1 VTPTDRYV
9 VSEVIIAGAGPV
21 GLTLAH
27 ELGSRDVHCVLVEP
41 RLHADLASPR
51 CKQINPKSMEA
62 YRGLGVAQAIRD
74 NAGLPFGWSDSA
86 VFCTSLTGHTVE
98 RFDGVFALSDVQ
110 RDDLAEPALWCAQNR
125 LEETLRNTLTDRRT
139 VSTWWGC
146 SLVGVEQDET
156 GVTAV
161 VAGGDGEQR
170 RVRGAYLVGA
180 DGSRSR
186 VRGELG
192 IRLAGRSHQVRNVQ
206 VIFTAPGLAEAHPRG
221 RAVQYWVLNSEVNGL
236 MGMLDTEGTWWAII
250 IDAPADLDEQSARD
264 AIHTMIGENH
274 PIQVRS
280 MDPWQARMLVADRY
294 RHGRCFLAG
303 DAAHQ
308 NPPWGGFGA
317 NTGIGDAVDLG
328 WKMAAALHGWAGPA
342 LLESYEHERRP
353 VALRAIAEAERNMRV
368 LTGELARPELVD
380 EGEAGRRSRQRG
392 AETIRETKT
401 AEMYTLGF
409 VLGTDYRNSPL
420 IASEDPAPLD
430 PAPCGASVSAST
442 YRPSGAPGS
451 RLPHRWLNRQQSLY
465 DVLGPG
471 FTLLEIAAPPVCEW
485 EQEAA
490 KRNIPVERY
499 RLNRPDWHSHFG
511 ARYVLVRPDRHVA
524 WRGDETPLD
533 VGAVLDKACGGS
545 RATYP
550 LRDTRF
556 SSGTTQR

>member
-1 VTPTDRYV
+1 VTSPDRYV
-9 VSEVIIAGAGPV
+9 DPEVIIAGAGPV

-27 ELGSRDVHCVLVEP
+27 ELGSRGVHCALVEP

-51 CKQINPKSMEA
+51 CKQLNPKSMEA
-62 YRGLGVAQAIRD
+62 YRRLGVAHAIRN

-86 VFCTSLTGHTVE
+86 VFCTSLTGHTIE

-110 RDDLAEPALWCAQNR
+110 RDDLAEPGQWCAQNR
-125 LEETLRNTLTDRRT
+125 LEETLRNTVTGQPT
-139 VSTWWGC
+139 VSTWWGW
-146 SLVGVEQDET
+146 SLAGVEQDET

-161 VAGGDGEQR
+161 VAGADGERR

-180 DGSRSR
+180 DGSRSQ
-186 VRGELG
+186 VRREVG
-192 IRLAGRSHQVRNVQ
+192 IRLAGRSHEVRNVQ
-206 VIFTAPGLAEAHPRG
+206 AIFTAPGLAEAHPQG

-250 IDAPADLDEQSARD
+250 IDAPADLDEQSALD
-264 AIHTMIGENH
+264 AIHTMIGDSH
-274 PIQVRS
+274 PIQIRS
-280 MDPWQARMLVADRY
+280 LDPWQARMLVADRY

-328 WKMAAALHGWAGPA
+328 WKLAAALHGWAGPG
-342 LLESYEHERRP
+342 LLDSYEYERRP
-353 VALRAIAEAERNMRV
+353 VAQRAIAEAAHNMRV

-380 EGEAGRRSRQRG
+380 DGEAGTRARIRS
-392 AETIRETKT
+392 AEAIREAKT
-401 AEMYTLGF
+401 AELYTLGF
-409 VLGTDYRNSPL
+409 VLGSGYPNSPL
-420 IASEDPAPLD
+420 ITSTDPAPLEPALLD
-430 PAPCGASVSAST
+430 PAPLETST

-451 RLPHRWLNRQQSLY
+451 RLPHQWLNRQRSLY

-471 FTLLEIAAPPVCEW
+471 FTLLEIAAPPASEW
-485 EQEAA
+485 EQAAA
-490 KRNIPVERY
+490 KRNIPFERL

-511 ARYVLVRPDRHVA
+511 GRYVLVRPDRHVA
-524 WRGDETPLD
+524 WRGDEPPLD

-545 RATYP
+545 TV
-550 LRDTRF
+550 
-556 SSGTTQR
+556 SSSTTV